1 VNALL
6 AKRIFAIL
14 LPFGM
19 ILFWVSIKSSNAEQ
33 RNEISYLRGKYNQAF
48 FYRHNDSYRYSAAF
62 HYYHAKQHDIL
73 QLTPLKDNRQV
84 DIQFDGDVTAY
95 TYGKYAR
102 TEPTMELYGPYTAQ
116 MAWKVYRAIDWTH
129 IHHEQTYDILS
140 DAAIK
145 WVDKREWTDR
155 SVQYYLKVNNVARSC
170 APLDITM
177 RRAAVMMKPY
187 FTYYRNY
194 YPRTNNFA
202 YVAHWWHPIIYEA
215 IMYAGGNSSKQEE
228 IIKAVNELMLDSV
241 FLDRPT
247 RMLLSREA
255 MPRYSRLSPESANIF
270 DNLHMLHGIVY
281 DILAYEGWTEDEKRA
296 ELYRVV
302 ESMAYRPGDE
312 KYARKFTV
320 QHPEMDPRV
329 YYDWM
334 KGFDGEMSRIMLEM
348 MDEMMP
354 MMMEGE
360 LSESQRTFNMQQFK
374 KKLSPDLEEGEI
386 PGSLL
391 DAMKQL
397 MPNMKV
403 MPESVL
409 PGKTPQMMVHAMLA
423 GWEAKYGSLSDIGP
437 YPMQSEPSNRFEGE
451 K

>member
-1 VNALL
+1 MNMSILTKLSPALL
-6 AKRIFAIL
+6 SSCL
-14 LPFGM
+14 LFCLVLIHQGA
-19 ILFWVSIKSSNAEQ
+19 AEQ
-33 RNEISYLRGKYNQAF
+33 RSEISYLRGKYNQAF

-62 HYYHAKQHDIL
+62 HYYHAKQHDVL
-73 QLTPLKDNRQV
+73 QLTPLADRHQV
-84 DIQFDGDVTAY
+84 DIGFDGDVTAF
-95 TYGKYAR
+95 TYNKTAR

-145 WVDKREWTDR
+145 WEDKKRWTDR
-155 SVQYYLKVNNVARSC
+155 SVRYYLNANKVARSC

-187 FTYYRNY
+187 FGYYRNN

-215 IMYAGGNSSKQEE
+215 IMYAGDNSSKQEE
-228 IIKAVNELMLDSV
+228 VIKTVNQLMLDSV

-247 RMLLSREA
+247 RMLLSREV

-281 DILAYEGWTEDEKRA
+281 DILAYEGWTEDQKRA

-302 ESMAYRPGDE
+302 EAMAYRPGDE

-320 QHPEMDPRV
+320 THPDMDPRV

-334 KGFDGEMSRIMLEM
+334 KGFDGDMNRIMMEM

-354 MMMEGE
+354 LMMEGE
-360 LSESQRTFNMQQFK
+360 VSESQRENMMQQMK

-386 PGSLL
+386 PGSLQ

-397 MPNMKV
+397 IPHMKV
-403 MPESVL
+403 MPESL
-409 PGKTPQMMVHAMLA
+409 EPGKTPQKMINAMLA
-423 GWEAKYGSLSDIGP
+423 GWEAKYGSIDDIEP
-437 YPMQSEPSNRFEGE
+437 YQPNFQKPSRAEGG